1 MLKKISVFFAA
12 FLFFTNAFSQQN
24 VISINYIDELVKI
37 GEDENFPVSGNY
49 SLLRD
54 LDFNDPNSYQNPD
67 LLATYTTGVG
77 WLGIPSFNKAYFENI
92 YFSGTFNGNNHIIKN
107 LFISATTGYNVYSR
121 GLFSA
126 GSNCTIKNLGVIN
139 VNIANVAEAGGLL
152 AGIIGNAVIDN
163 CYVTGKI
170 FAAKSNGYFY
180 LGNSVGGLVGVISL
194 NAGTTKCTIS
204 NCYTNLQMGGYTL
217 LGSLVGYLNSSS
229 GTGNVS
235 IKNCYT
241 TGNIEV
247 INARNYGL
255 LIGTLYT
262 SVNGTVM
269 DSIINCYST
278 VKPIKTTPIGITRVA
293 AKIIGE
299 IINFN
304 NNSNLSIKIKGC
316 FGLYNDIPIVN
327 YNPGQTNT
335 SFSIS
340 DTVFAGSLSRNFSP
354 LTSATYSSTYLYNAA
369 NQQYP
374 LLKNTDSILL
384 GGQRAVY
391 PSSIEKNSGSINGFA
406 GTVTPIDNFTK
417 NGSTQYGI
425 ENINGVM
432 GNNPYIS
439 INSST
444 GTLSWIESIPSGNYL
459 VEIVASNGSETN
471 TSWVQLN
478 INKPKNVLTNVN
490 AQSIQFTASDTNFA
504 NSDFIGI
511 DSLNL
516 INRNYTIETWAKL
529 EGPIRR
535 WARIF
540 DFGTGANS
548 NGILLGFPTN
558 TQLGYHA
565 NGGDKI
571 ISFPAGFNPRA
582 WNHYA
587 ITLQDTLLKLYING
601 ELVDSYRGN
610 KASLGYNKNYL
621 GKSNY
626 AAFGD
631 SSTTG
636 RYSECRIWLQAK
648 TGTEIKAFYNKQ
660 VPTNSD
666 SLYVYLPLTSNIYGS
681 YSLNSNGLLNSIT
694 NYGGFV
700 ITPYFHRKSNFS
712 MNFIY
717 DSSQQYVY
725 GSLNSALANDEI
737 LQIAV
742 KDSNNWNDVTNIS
755 NYFFSYKL
763 PESFISGNIYV
774 RSIING
780 VPTNRFG
787 NTYNESKYYVDWV
800 GTNLRLNPNITFKT
814 FYPGGNSILFQRNK
828 TNTPYTIINPI
839 IAKTTD
845 ATQTYRPYIYDPF
858 YYFYQTPNPL
868 SRKLAN
874 HYSIGLVTVYSY
886 TPQADTF
893 IAKIYGTPLF
903 APARN
908 KDISIVNTN
917 GNNIITIDNKA
928 PMGVYNFA
936 FHLVNSLNA
945 PSLYINEN
953 GEARDVQ
960 VIQAILADS
969 LKAVN
974 YTKNNYI
981 NTAFKAVKTG
991 IPQIVG
997 NDSVVQALRY
1007 QILVRRNGIDVTN
1020 LYTFNESNFE
1030 VSTINRPIGVD
1041 SVFLT
1046 FVGWFNEV
1054 VTDTLLFSFVYTKPS
1069 IKYSPNVSNDF
1080 SLVNGTA
1087 NFFPIVLD
1095 SGGKAL
1101 TYSFTTPN
1109 GYFTINN
1116 QTGRLSLTNWDNL
1129 TVGSPITLSI
1139 EANNGTYRDTTTFT
1153 YTKNALNRVIYYSNS
1168 SYRTYSTNGEDYV
1181 QLPSID
1187 LRNKAFGMDIW
1198 YKHNDQTGNNHRIID
1213 IGTGGNN
1220 QGVLLMFPDTTHIFV
1235 RTPSQSDYPISIP
1248 AGVNIRN
1255 WNHYLISVSSTGV
1268 ASFFINGKLIFSRAG
1283 GGTTPQVI
1291 FNSNFIGKSNY
1302 GGGDAP
1308 SVGQFTDFRIWDNA
1322 IDSTIYNIRGIN
1334 NFTTGTGANLIYYL
1348 PLSLPLNNSNLPLP
1362 NNYTLINKAGIFST
1376 AILDSIAYIKGSSNS
1391 YNFDQN
1397 RIFIAGQ
1404 SAVSTVSKTI
1414 TVTTNNYASVADT
1427 NTKIATAT
1435 NATYNNRYYWNTILP
1450 SSQGAYLNNQI
1461 IGVKDSSSSA
1471 NINYNYLITYIPNY
1485 TTYIPGD
1492 SLQVFTS
1499 KAGFIFPRNDFWVA
1513 SQKPTKYTLVDSGG
1527 LHNVINFQLD
1537 TVTGKFSWLSTYPID
1552 AVYPIKINVT
1562 NDAGTIGINCKV
1574 LLSDSLR
1581 SIKYTLDS
1589 ISVNYGNDSNDIP
1602 FTEGITPTTI
1612 FTLTSIPSKGVQIN
1626 PLNGRIYW
1634 TTKVP
1639 AGLYTLKVQASNYIN
1654 MVTKTIKLNIKLLA
1668 PTGLSYQS
1676 KTYSI
1681 LNTGFDTATTYIPAP
1696 VINTGGAILFT
1707 ANIPAGCRIDSNTGA
1722 IICKNNLVA
1731 AGNYTVFVN
1740 AQNAVGFVKDTINI
1754 NVITTSK
1761 DSIIGYK
1768 NAYYSLNTNAT
1779 NINGDYISLPSI
1791 TLPANFSIEAWVKLN
1806 DITRNYQQIFE
1817 AGNAANS
1824 HIVSIGT
1831 FGTSGRLFI
1840 TIPTAATGNSSNDI
1854 PDPQVAPRIANN
1866 TWFHIVYVKRG
1877 TNVKLY
1883 LNGTQII
1890 ETNTAISSYNDPI
1903 TRVYFGATNFP
1914 NNSMLGQLDECRIW
1928 KKALS
1933 EDEINRYKTVFLT
1946 PQEDSLYVYLPLN
1959 GVLAMDTNIATGTII
1974 KNSATGASALTG
1986 NITSVGSGMKMSRD
2000 PNRQIVYG
2008 THDSTTTLTKLIN
2021 VKTHF
2026 YNLPISSDSTTTA
2039 VKYGSYWATENKKI
2053 PANFILGTLEVS
2065 KGNNDYYM
2073 SPNPFYVYFPP
2084 SNITYNNLN
2093 TFKLLQSAS
2102 TYITNKPIVYTNYDS
2117 TNLRYSITSSYTGV
2131 NIDTFTGII
2140 SINADTVLKLYGNQI
2155 KPIVIAKTGLGK
2167 TSTVVTF
2174 NIKSTSIIGYNNT
2187 SVCLPNSNGA
2197 DYIRIPSLD
2206 LSNANFSI
2214 DVWFKL
2220 IGSPINNKRIFDFAP
2235 GTTGSARS
2243 GLIMYFPANQLKFGA
2258 FAQDGLINL
2267 GNADTVLKNGLNE
2280 WNKFSVFYNAST
2292 KTYYVYINGVFKQ
2305 MATVATDMFT
2315 SPLISNF
2322 LANNNYADP
2331 ITDGYFREF
2340 KIYKNLS
2347 YTDFI
2352 NNLPYNILPNRIDN
2366 SLYYY
2371 LPLSNNNNN
2380 VSYIGNVTI
2389 NNNTELTNRAL
2400 LYNSNALNTNAV
2412 LTSANNRAFYYGD
2425 SVNQIVTGEF
2435 ADQVSRFRYNYT
2447 NGVIKDTILPNI
2459 AAENYSWRIRGKNI
2473 SGKFKVYNSVSPQYA
2488 DSINILIAPSKL
2500 NYASNNRGYPLLG
2513 GNSGTPTIIGTDTIQ
2528 YSIDS
2533 GNVNGF
2539 VINPTTGV
2547 INWNNSIPA
2556 GLYKLRVL
2564 AVNQVGSINFTY
2576 IVNLQDTLKGFS
2588 YSPDSIQASGN
2599 NADSLPFLPSFTKG
2613 TGAVFSL
2620 LNYVTGFSINA
2631 TNGKIYWTNTVSN
2644 GVYKLRVQANNIYNL
2659 PLVDTITI
2667 KLTSQAPSNLQYLKD
2682 TMGFIQGVHLQTPK
2696 PSINKGGLRTIYAI
2710 NNITP
2715 SGGIFSIDTITGEV
2729 KWSNTTVGSYSIT
2742 MSATNNLGV
2751 ISKTIYITIS
2761 SSANIAILYN
2771 NASFTLGVQKGLGT
2785 FPNRVVLPSL
2795 DLRGEGYTIETWAKA
2810 ISPTGVGNW
2819 RRIFDFGT
2827 GQNYDGIVLGFQSE
2841 TKLGVHASSS
2851 VDNLYNFP
2859 VNFNALNWNHYA
2871 VSVTDSVRLY
2881 VNGALIGTG
2890 VANTPNV
2897 IFNKNY
2903 INFSNWLNDDAGLNA
2918 YQEFRVW
2925 KYARNRD
2932 EIANNYHGS
2941 VPNDAFGLYYYLPF
2955 KKANYSPGLIIN
2967 PINFVIAPEEGLN
2980 GYGTYYKSYITNAAV
2995 KSNITD
3001 SSKLLAVISN
3011 LTAPN
3016 IVYQMGD
3023 SIPYFKIDS
3032 TRQIIQGY
3040 YAGTLLAGE
3049 VLQYSIDTGK
3059 AWKNINFVNGNI
3071 WSQIIDTG
3079 FKFGLIKIRG
3089 AINNVATNRVINDIN
3104 VVVYPNPPTNVRATA
3119 IDGGSA
3125 NVQFIPPVV
3134 NAGITGYKIYTST
3147 GELVGTTTQSPALI
3161 SGLNNEQIYRF
3172 QVSAINPNFESFVST
3187 LSNLV
3192 TAINTTL
3199 QITTFTN
3206 NILGVNITPTSTITQ
3221 YSNFRV
3227 TYQVNTGYKIDSILI
3242 DNVKNIDSLAGYTFL
3257 NINFS
3262 HSVKIFVSKI
3272 KFTISISK
3280 NEGGVVNSNQ
3290 SIISVNYGDTSTI
3303 QFIPNNRYKIDSV
3316 FINEVYQNSSAS
3328 SYTFNNIQQ
3337 NYTVRVVF
3345 KAIVYY
3351 TILVESVGNG
3361 NVYPTGLVEVESGT
3375 NYSISYIPTTG
3386 YKIDS
3391 IIVNNVLVNDST
3403 KRYTFTNIQNNGKI
3417 RVVFKIKTFSIT
3429 SIVKNGSITPSGTN
3443 TYNYGTQVRY
3453 NYAPI
3458 NNGYVLDSLL
3468 IDGVLQINP
3477 DTASYTFNS
3486 LDTNH
3491 IIQIVFNLKAAI
3503 KYAIQ
3508 ISKTEGVTV
3517 TPSTDQ
3523 QVSYGGN
3530 LRVTWVGNTG
3540 FILDSI
3546 FVNGVYNR
3554 DSINGYT
3561 FTNVR
3566 GVQSIYIKYKI
3577 QTFTITSTVG
3587 LHGTISPFGIS
3598 VVNYG
3603 TNKSFILLPDIG
3615 YETDSLF
3622 INGTSVTKP
3631 LDNIYTFSNVTANQT
3646 IFVTFKVNLNPCSGT
3661 KSTPNIVRVGD
3672 ALKSDITTFAKQRWY
3687 LAGTIKDSTLNN
3699 TYTPTDAGVYTL
3711 LGVDGLGCES
3721 NISKKYYY
3729 AKTCITPAGR
3739 LGNGAYIQASV
3750 IDNSSLIL
3758 VKWCTELVQDNITIK
3773 ILNLEGEN
3781 IYEQKLPANLGVYII
3796 NKAQIKAKN
3805 YVIEVIDS
3813 KGEVLQISDVV
3824 N

>member
-37 GEDENFPVSGNY
+37 GEDDNFPVSGNY

-126 GSNCTIKNLGVIN
+126 GSNCTIKNLGVVN
-139 VNIANVAEAGGLL
+139 VNIGNVAEAGGLL

-170 FAAKSNGYFY
+170 YAAKSNGYFY

-194 NAGTTKCTIS
+194 NAGSTKCTIS

-217 LGSLVGYLNSSS
+217 LGSLVGYLNSAS

-247 INARNYGL
+247 LNARNYGL

-262 SVNGTVM
+262 SVNGNVI

-299 IINFN
+299 ILNFN
-304 NNSNLSIKIKGC
+304 NNTILSIKIKGC

-335 SFSIS
+335 SISIS

-354 LTSATYSSTYLYNAA
+354 LTSATYSGTYLYGAA

-374 LLKNTDSILL
+374 LLNNTDGSLL

-391 PSSIEKNSGSINGFA
+391 PSVVEKDAGSINGFA
-406 GTVTPIDNFTK
+406 GSVTPIDNFTK
-417 NGSTQYGI
+417 NGSTLYGI
-425 ENINGVM
+425 ENINGVT
-432 GNNPYIS
+432 GINPYIS
-439 INSST
+439 INTST

-478 INKPKNVLTNVN
+478 INKPKNALTNVN
-490 AQSIQFTASDTNFA
+490 AHSVQFTTKDSTINGDYIT
-504 NSDFIGI
+504 I
-511 DSLNL
+511 DSLNFV
-516 INRNYTIETWAKL
+516 NRNYTIETWAKM
-529 EGPIRR
+529 EDKVGGYR
-535 WARIF
+535 RIF
-540 DFGTGANS
+540 NFGVVGFAPIVLTFPNATQLSFRS
-548 NGILLGFPTN
+548 NGAFRTINL
-558 TQLGYHA
+558 
-565 NGGDKI
+565 
-571 ISFPAGFNPRA
+571 PAGFNA
-582 WNHYA
+582 FSWNHYA
-587 ITLQDTLLKLYING
+587 LTQQENWAKLYLNG
-601 ELVDSYRGN
+601 ILIDSIAGA
-610 KASLGYNKNYL
+610 KPTVGFNKNYI
-621 GKSNY
+621 GRS
-626 AAFGD
+626 
-631 SSTTG
+631 SSTTDSATTG
-636 RYSECRIWLQAK
+636 RFSEFRIWLNAHSASQ
-648 TGTEIKAFYNKQ
+648 IKALYNQ
-660 VPTNSD
+660 QIPNNAD
-666 SLYVYLPLTSNIYGS
+666 SLYIYLPLTSNIYGE
-681 YSLNSNGLLNSIT
+681 YPKLDNALSNETRFESGYKPIT
-694 NYGGFV
+694 SFRRNTVTSVKY
-700 ITPYFHRKSNFS
+700 K
-712 MNFIY
+712 Y

-725 GSLNSALANDEI
+725 GTLNSELANDEI

-845 ATQTYRPYIYDPF
+845 AIQTYRPYIYDPF

-928 PMGVYNFA
+928 PLGVYNFA

-953 GEARDVQ
+953 GDARDQQ
-960 VIQAILADS
+960 VIQAIIADS

-974 YTKNNYI
+974 YSNKNYV
-981 NTAFKAVKTG
+981 NTAFKATYTG
-991 IPQIVG
+991 IPQIIG
-997 NDSVVQALRY
+997 NDSIVQALRY

-1046 FVGWFNEV
+1046 FIGWFNEV
-1054 VTDTLLFSFVYTKPS
+1054 VNDTLLFSFVYTKPS

-1129 TVGSPITLSI
+1129 TAGSPITLII

-1198 YKHNDQTGNNHRIID
+1198 YKHNAQTGNNHRIID

-1283 GGTTPQVI
+1283 GGTTPQAI

-1302 GGGDAP
+1302 GVGDAP

-1348 PLSLPLNNSNLPLP
+1348 PLSLPVNNSNLPLP

-1376 AILDSIAYIKGSSNS
+1376 AILDSIAYIKGNSNRF
-1391 YNFDQN
+1391 NFDAD
-1397 RIFIAGQ
+1397 RIFVAGQ
-1404 SAVSTVSKTI
+1404 SAVSTASKTI
-1414 TVTTNNYASVADT
+1414 TITTNNYASVADT

-1461 IGVKDSSSSA
+1461 IRVKDSSSSA
-1471 NINYNYLITYIPNY
+1471 NINYNYIITYLPNY

-1513 SQKPTKYTLVDSGG
+1513 SQKPTKYILVDSGG
-1527 LHNVINFQLD
+1527 LNNIINFQFD
-1537 TVTGKFSWLSTYPID
+1537 TVTGKFSWLATEPID

-1562 NDAGTIGINCKV
+1562 NEAGTIGINCKV

-1581 SIKYTLDS
+1581 SIQYTLDS
-1589 ISVNYGNDSNDIP
+1589 ISVNYGNDSSNIP
-1602 FTEGITPTTI
+1602 YTEGITSTTI
-1612 FTLTSIPSKGVQIN
+1612 FTITSIPSKGIQIN

-1668 PTGLSYQS
+1668 PIGLSYQTKS
-1676 KTYSI
+1676 YSI
-1681 LNTGFDTATTYIPAP
+1681 INTGFDTATTYIPAP

-1731 AGNYTVFVN
+1731 AGNYNVVVN

-1754 NVITTSK
+1754 NVISTSK

-1817 AGNAANS
+1817 AGNANNN

-1854 PDPQVAPRIANN
+1854 PDPQVSPRIANN

-1890 ETNTAISSYNDPI
+1890 ETNTAIISYNDPI
-1903 TRVYFGATNFP
+1903 TRVYFGATNYP

-1946 PQEDSLYVYLPLN
+1946 PQDDSLYVYLPLN
-1959 GVLAMDTNIATGTII
+1959 GVLAKDTNIATGTII
-1974 KNSATGASALTG
+1974 KNSATGASALAG

-2026 YNLPISSDSTTTA
+2026 YSLPTTSDSTTTA

-2065 KGNNDYYM
+2065 KGNNDYNM

-2117 TNLRYSITSSYTGV
+2117 NNTVFSISTAYTGV
-2131 NIDTFTGII
+2131 SINASTGII
-2140 SINADTVLKLYGNQI
+2140 SINVDTVLKLYGNQI
-2155 KPIVIAKTGLGK
+2155 KPIVIAQTDLGK

-2206 LSNANFSI
+2206 LSNANFAI
-2214 DVWFKL
+2214 EVWFKL

-2235 GTTGSARS
+2235 GTSGSSRS
-2243 GLIMYFPANQLKFGA
+2243 GLILYFPANQLKFGA

-2280 WNKFSVFYNAST
+2280 WNKYSIFYNAST
-2292 KTYYVYINGVFKQ
+2292 KTFYVYINGVLKQ
-2305 MATVATDMFT
+2305 SATVATDLFT
-2315 SPLISNF
+2315 APLISNF

-2352 NNLPYNILPNRIDN
+2352 NNLPYNILPNRVDN

-2435 ADQVSRFRYNYT
+2435 ADQVARFRYNYT

-2488 DSINILIAPSKL
+2488 DSINILLAPSKL

-2513 GNSGTPTIIGTDTIQ
+2513 GNSGTPAIIGTDTIQ

-2564 AVNQVGSINFTY
+2564 AANQVGAINFTY
-2576 IVNLQDTLKGFS
+2576 ILNLQDTLKGFR

-2599 NADSLPFLPSFTKG
+2599 NADSLPFLPSFTQG
-2613 TGAVFSL
+2613 TGAVFGL

-2631 TNGKIYWTNTVSN
+2631 KNGKIYWTNTVPN

-2696 PSINKGGLRTIYAI
+2696 PSINKGGLRIVFAI

-2715 SGGIFSIDTITGEV
+2715 SGGNFSVDSLTGEV
-2729 KWSNTTVGSYSIT
+2729 KWSSNTVGSYSIT
-2742 MSATNNLGV
+2742 VSATNSLGV

-2771 NASFTLGVQKGLGT
+2771 NASFTLGVQKGVSSI
-2785 FPNRVVLPSL
+2785 PNRVILPSL

-2827 GQNYDGIVLGFQSE
+2827 GQNYDGIVFGFQSA

-2851 VDNLYNFP
+2851 VDNLYDFP

-2871 VSVTDSVRLY
+2871 VTVTDSVRLY
-2881 VNGALIGTG
+2881 VNGTLIGTG
-2890 VANTPNV
+2890 VANTPSV

-2903 INFSNWLNDDAGLNA
+2903 INYSNWIADEAALNA

-2925 KYARNRD
+2925 NYARNGD
-2932 EIANNYHGS
+2932 EIANNYIGS

-2955 KKANYSPGLIIN
+2955 KKENYSPGLIIN
-2967 PINFVIAPEEGLN
+2967 PNNFVLAPEEGLS
-2980 GYGTYYKSYITNAAV
+2980 GYGTFYKSYIANAAV
-2995 KSNITD
+2995 KSSKTD
-3001 SSKLLAVISN
+3001 SSKLLAVLSN
-3011 LTAPN
+3011 LTVPN
-3016 IVYQMGD
+3016 VAYQMAD

-3059 AWKNINFVNGNI
+3059 TWKNIDFIKSNN

-3104 VVVYPNPPTNVRATA
+3104 VVVYPNAPTNLRATA
-3119 IDGGSA
+3119 TDGSVI
-3125 NVQFIPPVV
+3125 VQFIPPVV
-3134 NAGITGYKIYTST
+3134 NAGIIGYKIYTSE
-3147 GELVGTTTQSPALI
+3147 GKLVGTTTQSPALI
-3161 SGLNNEQIYRF
+3161 TGLNNGQTYKF
-3172 QVSAINPNFESFVST
+3172 Q
-3187 LSNLV
+3187 V
-3192 TAINTTL
+3192 TAINTNFESFFSTLSNSVTAINTAL
-3199 QITTFTN
+3199 QITTYTN
-3206 NILGVNITPTSTITQ
+3206 NILGVNLSPTSNITP

-3227 TYQVNTGYKIDSILI
+3227 TYQVNTGYKLDSILI
-3242 DNVKNIDSLAGYTFL
+3242 NNVKNTDSLAGYTFF

-3262 HSVKIFVSKI
+3262 HSVKVYVSK
-3272 KFTISISK
+3272 KQFTISVIK
-3280 NEGGVVNSNQ
+3280 NSGGVVSPNQ
-3290 SIISVNYGDTSTI
+3290 EQITTYYGDTTTI
-3303 QFIPNNRYKIDSV
+3303 QIIPNNRYKIDSV
-3316 FINEVYQNSSAS
+3316 FINEVYQNNTPS

-3337 NYTVRVVF
+3337 NNTVRIVF
-3345 KAIVYY
+3345 KVKVFNTVFIEV
-3351 TILVESVGNG
+3351 VGNG
-3361 NVYPTGLVEVESGT
+3361 NVDTVGLVEVETGT
-3375 NYSISYIPTTG
+3375 NYTLRYSP
-3386 YKIDS
+3386 KIGNRLDS
-3391 IIVNNVLVNDST
+3391 VIVNNVLVNDST
-3403 KRYTFTNIQNNGKI
+3403 QRFTFTNLQSNVKI
-3417 RVVFKIKTFSIT
+3417 RLVFKIKTFTIT
-3429 SIVKNGSITPSGTN
+3429 AIAKNGTITPSGIN
-3443 TYNYGTQVRY
+3443 TYNYGTQIKY
-3453 NYAPI
+3453 NFAPI
-3458 NNGYVLDSLL
+3458 NNSYVLDSVL
-3468 IDGVLQINP
+3468 IDGELQINP
-3477 DTASYTFNS
+3477 DTASYTFTN

-3491 IIQIVFNLKAAI
+3491 IIQAVFNLKATI
-3503 KYAIQ
+3503 KYSIL
-3508 ISKTEGVTV
+3508 ITKSEGVTV
-3517 TPSTDQ
+3517 TPSSTQ
-3523 QVSYGGN
+3523 QVGYGGS
-3530 LRVTWVGNTG
+3530 LRVTWVGNIG
-3540 FILDSI
+3540 YIFDSL
-3546 FVNGVYNR
+3546 FVNGKYNR

-3566 GVQSIYIKYKI
+3566 SVQSIYIKYKI
-3577 QTFTITSTVG
+3577 KTFTITSSAG
-3587 LHGTISPFGIS
+3587 LHGSISPLGNS

-3603 TNKSFILLPDIG
+3603 VNKTYILLPDIG
-3615 YETDSLF
+3615 YEVDSLL
-3622 INGTSVTKP
+3622 INGAPVTKP
-3631 LDNIYTFSNVTANQT
+3631 SDNIYTFNNIIENQT
-3646 IFVTFKVNLNPCSGT
+3646 IRVTFKVNLNPCSGT
-3661 KSTPNIVRVGD
+3661 KPTPNIIRVGD
-3672 ALKSDITTFAKQRWY
+3672 VLKSDITTFAKQRWY

-3721 NISKKYYY
+3721 NVSKKYYY
-3729 AKTCITPAGR
+3729 AKTCITPSGR

-3758 VKWCTELVQDNITIK
+3758 VKWCTELVQEYVTIK

-3781 IYEQKLPANLGVYII
+3781 IYEQKVAASTGTYIL

-3805 YVIEVIDS
+3805 YVIEVIDYN
-3813 KGEVLQISDVV
+3813 GELLQISDVV